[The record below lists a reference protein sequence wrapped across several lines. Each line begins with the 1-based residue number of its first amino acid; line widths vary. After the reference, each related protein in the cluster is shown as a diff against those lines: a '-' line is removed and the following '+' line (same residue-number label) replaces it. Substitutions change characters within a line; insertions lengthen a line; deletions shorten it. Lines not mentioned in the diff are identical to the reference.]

1 MVQDFVPM
9 AKFEG
14 EFEGEHFSIPRTIC
28 GHTLT
33 DDEMD
38 QLERGE
44 TIHFDATSQKGNSFV
59 AVGAL
64 GEREYRGKREIG
76 FVFRDVPYNWGSHVF
91 TDDEVKRLEAGEK
104 VHLADCRCDVTLGK
118 ENGRPHLVVQRDPS
132 EYCEGTFEGRQ
143 VHFKR
148 VFRGKKL
155 TDEQCQELLAGKTTI
170 VKGIKKKDGSTY
182 DAEVGLGDVE
192 FDDRETGEHVKYFG
206 VKFVG
211 LCPKR
216 DPSMYCEGTFK
227 GRKVHFKRMFRGK
240 KLSDEQCQELLAGGT
255 TVINGLKARN
265 GSTYDAEV
273 GLGDVEF
280 DDRETGEHV
289 KYFGVR
295 FVGFAR

>member
-1 MVQDFVPM
+1 M

-44 TIHFDATSQKGNSFV
+44 TIHFDATSHEGHDFV

-64 GEREYRGKREIG
+64 GEREYRGKKGIG
-76 FVFRDVPYNWGSHVF
+76 FVFRDVPYQWGGHVF
-91 TDDEVKRLEAGEK
+91 TDAEAKALEAGKK
-104 VHLADCRCDVTLGK
+104 VHLTDCVSRKTGNTYECDVTLG
-118 ENGRPHLVVQRDPS
+118 EEDGRSRIIPQFDDSRPKRDPS
-132 EYCEGTFEGRQ
+132 EYCEGTFKGKQ

-148 VFRGKKL
+148 VFRG
-155 TDEQCQELLAGKTTI
+155 Q
-170 VKGIKKKDGSTY
+170 
-182 DAEVGLGDVE
+182 
-192 FDDRETGEHVKYFG
+192 
-206 VKFVG
+206 
-211 LCPKR
+211 
-216 DPSMYCEGTFK
+216 
-227 GRKVHFKRMFRGK
+227 

-255 TVINGLKARN
+255 TVVNGIKARN
-265 GSTYDAEV
+265 GSTYNAEV
-273 GLGDVEF
+273 ELGDVEF

-295 FVGFAR
+295 FVDFVR